1 MYDVLIIGA
10 GITGAATAFE
20 LSKYNLKTAMLD
32 KANDVSTGTTKA
44 NSAIIHAGFDPKPGT
59 LMAKLNVRGA
69 ELTEDVCKKL
79 DILYERCGALVVAF
93 DEESIYMLEQL
104 ESQAKINGVE
114 GCRVISGD
122 EARAMEPCLSKDVTK
137 ALYSPTSAI
146 ICPWEFCLAL
156 AETAVRNGTELF
168 LNTEVRSIKKTDDY
182 WKVITD
188 NGIYKTKYIIN
199 AAGVDADKIHDMVSE
214 HDFTIVP
221 TVGQYYLL
229 DKPEGKKAKHTIF
242 QCPTKTGKGV
252 LVTPTVHGNLLVG
265 PNTKVVEGNNTAT
278 SAGSLAYVRTMG
290 SKSVPTID
298 FSQNIRNFAGV
309 RARTDEKDFIIRE
322 AKDAKGFIDAA
333 GICSPG
339 LSAALAIGE
348 YISKLLDGSGLVLNK
363 KDNFIFERK
372 HVRFKYLSEEE
383 KQQLVSE
390 HPAYGHVICRC
401 ETVTEGEILDTFH
414 SVIPPVS
421 VDGIKRRVGTSMGRC
436 QGGFCSTQIVKIL
449 ADQLNISESDVI
461 MESPSSW
468 ILKDMREE

>member
-10 GITGAATAFE
+10 GITGAAAAFE
-20 LSKYNLKTAMLD
+20 LSKYNLKVAVLD

-69 ELTEDVCKKL
+69 NLIEEICAAL
-79 DILYERCGALVVAF
+79 DIPYDKCGALVVAF
-93 DEESIYMLEQL
+93 DEESIYTLEQL
-104 ESQAKINGVE
+104 ESQAKINNVE
-114 GCRVISGD
+114 GCRLISGD
-122 EARAMEPCLSKDVTK
+122 EAREMEPYLSKDVIK
-137 ALYSPTSAI
+137 ALYAPTSAI

-156 AETAVRNGTELF
+156 AETAVKNGAELF
-168 LNTEVRSIKKTDDY
+168 LNSEVTDIKKENDF
-182 WKVITD
+182 WKVSTV
-188 NGIYKTKYIIN
+188 NGIYRTKYIIN
-199 AAGVDADKIHDMVSE
+199 AAGVEADKIHDMVSE

-229 DKPEGKKAKHTIF
+229 DKPEGKKAKRTIF

-265 PNTKVVEGNNTAT
+265 PNTKVVDGNNTAT
-278 SAGSLAYVRTMG
+278 SVGSLAYVRSMG
-290 SKSVPTID
+290 SKSVPKID

-322 AKDAKGFIDAA
+322 AKGAEGFIDAA

-339 LSAALAIGE
+339 LSAAPAIAE
-348 YISKLLDGSGLVLNK
+348 YIVELLENSGLVLHK

-372 HVRFKYLSEEE
+372 HIRFKDLSVEE
-383 KQQLVSE
+383 KQHLVNE

-461 MESPSSW
+461 METPSSW
-468 ILKDMREE
+468 ILEDMREE